1 MGDAGYRC
9 RAVAVVGVVALACMV
24 WGPVRA
30 DSMTGPIDLGTV
42 GTGPIEL
49 NPTRSVHP
57 SPARHRPPS
66 APAHALAI
74 KAFFGTFA
82 GNGLADG
89 ADVAYFGVTQR
100 DLDVKISPAGDGGFT
115 VTWTTVLREGG
126 NPKAPNVRRRETTM
140 TFAPGPRPGLFHSLD
155 NGDPLGGGMISWAR
169 ISRNTLMVHQFAVTA
184 DGRHEL
190 QTYAR
195 TLSGSGMS
203 LLYTR
208 VLDGERTRRVRGK
221 LVKTAD

>member
-1 MGDAGYRC
+1 MARGALRLGIGVI
-9 RAVAVVGVVALACMV
+9 AAVVFVWAAACPPA
-24 WGPVRA
+24 WA

-49 NPTRSVHP
+49 NPTRSVEP
-57 SPARHRPPS
+57 SPNRHRPPS
-66 APAHALAI
+66 TLAHALDI
-74 KAFFGTFA
+74 KAFFGNFT

-100 DLDVKISPAGDGGFT
+100 DLDVKISPAADGGFT
-115 VTWTTVLREGG
+115 VAWTTVLRGG
-126 NPKAPNVRRRETTM
+126 GDPKDPKVRRRETTM
-140 TFAPGPRPGLFHSLD
+140 TFAPGPRPGLFHALD
-155 NGDPLGGGMISWAR
+155 NGDPLTGGTISWAR
-169 ISRNTLMVHQFAVTA
+169 VSRNALFIRQFTVLD

-190 QTYAR
+190 QTYER
-195 TLSGSGMS
+195 TLSGSGMT